1 MIELISKDELK
12 MADEGYGELEKKLV
26 RGRWKISE
34 EFKTDTELVRRW
46 VRGENELLV
55 REPLYTL

>member
-1 MIELISKDELK
+1 MLTKVNKDQVK
-12 MADEGYGELEKKLV
+12 FGDENYGPLEKKLV
-26 RGRWKISE
+26 RGRWKIAK